1 MLKQNDNKDGMKA
14 ACTLRRISRMTTPS
28 GKREYIM
35 TIYRLEHEAQVSE
48 SEKALLERAKTLPV
62 VYDDDSPELTEEMEK
77 AFIAAR
83 RQKPYR
89 NTKADPVA
97 SA

>member
-1 MLKQNDNKDGMKA
+1 M
-14 ACTLRRISRMTTPS
+14 I
-28 GKREYIM
+28 
-35 TIYRLEHEAQVSE
+35 IYRLEEGTEVSE

-62 VYDDDSPELTEEMEK
+62 VYDDDSPELTDEMEK

-83 RQKPYR
+83 KKKPYK
-89 NTKADPVA
+89 NAKADPMV

>member
-1 MLKQNDNKDGMKA
+1 M
-14 ACTLRRISRMTTPS
+14 
-28 GKREYIM
+28 
-35 TIYRLEHEAQVSE
+35 SE
-48 SEKALLERAKTLPV
+48 SEKVLLERAKTMPV
-62 VYDDDSPELTEEMEK
+62 VYDDDSLELTEEMEK

-89 NTKADPVA
+89 NTEADPVA